1 MRRIRAA
8 IPVQERQAKSERVA
22 GNLFGIPAMREA
34 LTVLLFYSFGSE
46 IPTSAMVD
54 RLLGSGRR
62 VLLPYLD
69 EGGMEAAQLGED
81 RLLAATTYGPR
92 EPSERVAV
100 DPAEIDV
107 VVTPGL
113 AFDSEG
119 HRLGYGG
126 GHYDRYLRRLPPT
139 TETIGIGFE
148 VQMVDRI
155 PAEPGD
161 EPVGLVVTEERVIDC
176 REARNRR

>member
-1 MRRIRAA
+1 MYPTPGKALTILRNIGPAMDPLEPSAAKSALRERMRRTRAA
-8 IPVQERQAKSERVA
+8 IPVQARQAKSERVA
-22 GNLFGIPAMREA
+22 ENLFGIPAMEGA
-34 LTVLLFYSFGSE
+34 VTVLLFYSFGSE

-54 RLLGSGRR
+54 RLLGSARR

-119 HRLGYGG
+119 HRLGYGAAG
-126 GHYDRYLRRLPPT
+126 GGRRA
-139 TETIGIGFE
+139 
-148 VQMVDRI
+148 Q
-155 PAEPGD
+155 
-161 EPVGLVVTEERVIDC
+161 
-176 REARNRR
+176 